1 MDTHLAGRLFIAT
14 GSFVLCLHSAQAV
27 GQAALTALSK
37 NRTSALDVVKAGHE
51 ESFRNFKK
59 SMGTIDSAQLSKRL
73 FGDDL
78 QEDAISSANMALVDF
93 YKSLKVTQTVQV
105 RSRMQPDQYVAFDC
119 VSTEA
124 QPALRNSDRSNTIES
139 PPKDPESPSTELAAS
154 ASGGAEKASKNPP
167 IVYRWADDA
176 ACPQGNVPIVRVTLP
191 EMLIS
196 NKSNIPSLDRVL
208 FNRLNGIKEA
218 DTTYLP
224 KSPVAH
230 RYAHAAYKIPNI
242 GAASRLN
249 VWSPTVPSDGMSLSQ
264 IWVVGSDAA
273 YSTQTVEAG
282 WQVMSFWHTPFS
294 TIFVYATADDYNGT
308 GCYATRCSESGRQ
321 VKESFVLTTNKIVI
335 GKPIAA
341 QSVAGATQS
350 TVDVKWLRSPDT
362 GSWWLKIDN
371 DWIGYYPKSF
381 FGSGPMSQKA
391 NYVDFGGETAGIAPT
406 SQMGSGR
413 FANEGWTKASYQSR
427 LRYFT
432 TDGQVA
438 AANPQAD
445 ATDESCYTVSVNEP
459 SPPPNDDGPYIF
471 FGGPG
476 LSASGSAVSVNGP
489 CSR

>member
-1 MDTHLAGRLFIAT
+1 MNSHLAGRLFVAT
-14 GSFVLCLHSAQAV
+14 GSFVLSLQSAQAV
-27 GQAALTALSK
+27 DQAALTALSK
-37 NRTSALDVVKAGHE
+37 NRTAALNVVKAGHE
-51 ESFRNFKK
+51 ESFRDFKK
-59 SMGTIDSAQLSKRL
+59 SMGTIDSAQLSNKL
-73 FGDDL
+73 FGDDA
-78 QEDAISSANMALVDF
+78 QKDAISTAKMALVDF

-119 VSTEA
+119 VSTVS
-124 QPALRNSDRSNTIES
+124 QPALRNPDSSNTIES
-139 PPKDPESPSTELAAS
+139 PPQDPESPSTALAAS
-154 ASGGAEKASKNPP
+154 ASGGTEKASKNPP
-167 IVYRWADDA
+167 IVYRWSDDA

-191 EMLIS
+191 EMLMS
-196 NKSNIPSLDRVL
+196 DESSVPSLDRVL
-208 FNRLNGIKEA
+208 FNRLNGIKEGEA
-218 DTTYLP
+218 TLLP
-224 KSPVAH
+224 RSPTVH

-249 VWSPTVPSDGMSLSQ
+249 VWSPMVPSDEMSLSQ

-308 GCYATRCSESGRQ
+308 GCYATRCPESGRQ
-321 VKESFVLTTNKIVI
+321 VKESFVLATNKIII

-371 DWIGYYPKSF
+371 DWVGYYPKSF
-381 FGSGPMSQKA
+381 FGSGPLSMQA
-391 NYVDFGGETAGIAPT
+391 TYVDFGGETAGITPT

-413 FANEGWTKASYQSR
+413 FANEGWTKAAYQSR

-432 TDGQVA
+432 TDGHVA
-438 AANPQAD
+438 ETNVQAD
-445 ATDESCYTVSVNEP
+445 ATDESCYTVSVNGP
-459 SPPPNDDGPYIF
+459 SPPPNDDGTYIF

-476 LSASGSAVSVNGP
+476 LSANGSTASVHGP